1 MNVLFVCTGNT
12 CRSAMAEELA
22 DDIGDRS
29 GTNFKFKSAGT
40 LACEDEPATD
50 EAIEVMDEIGLDIDK
65 HKSTQF
71 DKELSEWADIILAME
86 AKHIEEM
93 EAMAPDEEPKMHT
106 LLGFAAGIEGYP
118 GEDGYD
124 IIDPYKD
131 PIEDYRETRDQL
143 KDAIG
148 KVIEKLDQ
156 Q

>member
-12 CRSAMAEELA
+12 CRSAMAEEIA
-22 DDIGDRS
+22 EDIGDRS
-29 GTNFKFKSAGT
+29 SMNFKFKSAGT
-40 LACEDEPATD
+40 FACEGDPATD
-50 EAIEVMDEIGLDIDK
+50 EAIEVMREIDLDIEK
-65 HKSTQF
+65 HKSSQF
-71 DKELSEWADIILAME
+71 DKELAQWADIIFAME

-93 EAMAPDEEPKMHT
+93 EAMAPEEEHKMHT

-118 GEDGYD
+118 GEEGFD

-143 KDAIG
+143 REAIEI
-148 KVIEKLDQ
+148 VIKKLEQ